1 MADVQ
6 KQFPGTENW
15 CMIYQGKH
23 MDYFN
28 FELEIGARNGDVYPV
43 SVIRSA
49 EGEAYESMHFPFGEQ
64 TLATQ
69 LVTLQQFLVNPGEGD
84 SQFPSPGEQSA
95 QKFGQALFN
104 ALFTGEIGI
113 LYETSRAIA
122 KNRGKG
128 LRVKLRIQPPE
139 LAALPWEF
147 LYDPRHE
154 QFLCL
159 SDDTPVMRY
168 LDIPEPLEPLA
179 VSSPLSILCMT
190 ANPKDITDL
199 DVAREQQ
206 RIEAALAD
214 LRAEGTVQ
222 ITWLPGHTWADL
234 QQALLRGS
242 WHVFHFIGHG
252 GFNATTH
259 EGVIALEDASGQA
272 RYLSANQLARLL
284 ADHHPLR
291 LVVLNSCKG
300 AASSTRDIFSSTA
313 ATLVR
318 RGIPAVL
325 AHQYTISDQ
334 ASIAFSRTFY
344 EALAAGLPVD
354 ASVSEARKAIS
365 LGGTPGL
372 EWGTPVLCTHT
383 PDGVLF
389 TASPPLSPPSGPL
402 VATPVVAAPAGPPLP
417 ALPPSPAPSTAIFPT
432 TRTTEP
438 VPIMSLRVPGKTD
451 PEARRSIGLPII
463 KRGPLKGVSPL
474 YVMLVVLIL
483 VVLLESVA
491 IIMLLRL
498 LH

>member
-1 MADVQ
+1 
-6 KQFPGTENW
+6 
-15 CMIYQGKH
+15 

-49 EGEAYESMHFPFGEQ
+49 EGEAYEMMHFPFGEQ

-69 LVTLQQFLVNPGEGD
+69 LVTLQQFLTNPDQGG
-84 SQFPSPGEQSA
+84 SLLPSPGEQSI
-95 QKFGQALFN
+95 QKFGQALFI
-104 ALFTGEIGI
+104 ALFVGEIAI
-113 LYETSRAIA
+113 LYQISRAIA
-122 KNRGKG
+122 RNKGKG

-147 LYDPRHE
+147 LYDPRNE
-154 QFLCL
+154 QYLCL
-159 SDDTPVMRY
+159 SDDTPVIRY
-168 LDIPEPLEPLA
+168 LDIPEPLQPLA
-179 VSSPLSILCMT
+179 ISSPLSILGMT

-199 DVAREQQ
+199 DVVREQQ

-214 LRAEGTVQ
+214 LRTEGLVQ

-234 QQALLRGS
+234 QHALLHGS

-252 GFNATTH
+252 GFNAARS
-259 EGVIALEDASGQA
+259 EGVIALEDAAGQA

-284 ADHHPLR
+284 VDHHPLR

-300 AASSTRDIFSSTA
+300 AAGSTHDIFSSTA

-325 AHQYTISDQ
+325 AHQYTITDQ

-354 ASVSEARKAIS
+354 ASVAEARKAIS
-365 LGGTPGL
+365 LGGIASM
-372 EWGTPVLCTHT
+372 EWGTPVLSMHT
-383 PDGVLF
+383 LDGVLF
-389 TASPPLSPPSGPL
+389 TSSQSTSPSSGPL
-402 VATPVVAAPAGPPLP
+402 PASPAIAAPAKSPFS
-417 ALPPSPAPSTAIFPT
+417 ALPPSSLSVPVATPAPPSAISST
-432 TRTTEP
+432 TRITEP
-438 VPIMSLRVPGKTD
+438 VAVMISQEPGKTA
-451 PEARRSIGLPII
+451 PGARLSDSPATI
-463 KRGPLKGVSPL
+463 KRSPLKGISLL
-474 YVMLVVLIL
+474 YIILVVLIL

-491 IIMLLRL
+491 IIMLLHL

>member
-1 MADVQ
+1 
-6 KQFPGTENW
+6 
-15 CMIYQGKH
+15 

-43 SVIRSA
+43 SVVRSA
-49 EGEAYESMHFPFGEQ
+49 EGEANETMHFPFGEQ

-69 LVTLQQFLVNPGEGD
+69 LVTLQQFLANPGPGD
-84 SQFPSPGEQSA
+84 SLLPSPGEQSI
-95 QKFGQALFN
+95 QKFGEALFT

-113 LYETSRAIA
+113 LYEVSRAIA
-122 KNRGKG
+122 RNKGKG

-154 QFLCL
+154 QYLCL
-159 SDDTPVMRY
+159 SDDTPVVRY
-168 LDIPEPLEPLA
+168 LDIPEPLEPLT
-179 VSSPLSILCMT
+179 VDSPLSILGMT

-199 DVAREQQ
+199 DVAREQK
-206 RIEAALAD
+206 RIEAALAG
-214 LRAEGTVQ
+214 LQAEGLVQ
-222 ITWLPGHTWADL
+222 ITWLTGHTWMDL

-252 GFNATTH
+252 GFNATTR
-259 EGVIALEDASGQA
+259 EGVIALEDAAGQA
-272 RYLSANQLARLL
+272 RYLSASQLARLL

-334 ASIAFSRTFY
+334 ASIALSRTFY

-354 ASVSEARKAIS
+354 ASVAEARKAIS
-365 LGGTPGL
+365 LGGTPSL

-389 TASPPLSPPSGPL
+389 TASQSTPPSSGPL
-402 VATPVVAAPAGPPLP
+402 VASPVIAAPAKLP
-417 ALPPSPAPSTAIFPT
+417 FSALPPSPSSLSVPVTTPDPPSAISST

-438 VPIMSLRVPGKTD
+438 VAIMISQKPGKTA
-451 PEARRSIGLPII
+451 PEARPSDSLATI
-463 KRGPLKGVSPL
+463 KRSPLKGIPL
-474 YVMLVVLIL
+474 LYIILLVLIL

-491 IIMLLRL
+491 IIMLLHL

>member
-1 MADVQ
+1 
-6 KQFPGTENW
+6 
-15 CMIYQGKH
+15 

-43 SVIRSA
+43 SVVRSA
-49 EGEAYESMHFPFGEQ
+49 EGEANETMHFPFGEQ

-69 LVTLQQFLVNPGEGD
+69 LVTLQQFLANPGPGD
-84 SQFPSPGEQSA
+84 SLLPSPGEQSI
-95 QKFGQALFN
+95 QKFGEALFT

-113 LYETSRAIA
+113 LYEVSRAIA
-122 KNRGKG
+122 RNKGKG
-128 LRVKLRIQPPE
+128 LRVKLRIQPAE

-154 QFLCL
+154 QYLCL
-159 SDDTPVMRY
+159 SDDTPVVRY
-168 LDIPEPLEPLA
+168 LDIPEPLQPLT
-179 VSSPLSILCMT
+179 VDSPLSILGMT

-199 DVAREQQ
+199 DVAREQK

-214 LRAEGTVQ
+214 LQAEGLVQ
-222 ITWLPGHTWADL
+222 ITWLTGHTWMDL
-234 QQALLRGS
+234 QHALLHGS

-252 GFNATTH
+252 GFNATTR
-259 EGVIALEDASGQA
+259 EGVIALEDAAGQA
-272 RYLSANQLARLL
+272 RYLSASQLARLL

-300 AASSTRDIFSSTA
+300 ATGSTRDIFSSTA

-354 ASVSEARKAIS
+354 ASVAEARKAIS
-365 LGGTPGL
+365 LGGTPSL

-389 TASPPLSPPSGPL
+389 TASQSPSPSSGPL
-402 VATPVVAAPAGPPLP
+402 VAAPVIAAPAKPTVS
-417 ALPPSPAPSTAIFPT
+417 ALPPSPSSLPVPVATSDPPSASPST
-432 TRTTEP
+432 TRITEP
-438 VPIMSLRVPGKTD
+438 VAIMISQEPRKTAPDARPSDSLATTK
-451 PEARRSIGLPII
+451 RSS
-463 KRGPLKGVSPL
+463 LKGSPL
-474 YVMLVVLIL
+474 LYIILVVLIL

-491 IIMLLRL
+491 IIMLLHM